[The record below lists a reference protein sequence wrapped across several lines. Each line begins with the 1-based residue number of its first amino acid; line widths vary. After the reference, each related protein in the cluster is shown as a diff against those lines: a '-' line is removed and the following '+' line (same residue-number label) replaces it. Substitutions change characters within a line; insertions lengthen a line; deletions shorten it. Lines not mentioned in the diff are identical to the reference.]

1 MKAIA
6 TDARFTAPVRQFE
19 GRISVFDLQDNWIAN
34 YHRYNNL
41 ISYTIEKTGDN
52 SKFFGYGV
60 ASKLNFKLIDKDRNI
75 DISTANAIKIHMGFD
90 TSNYVYMSP
99 VFYVSE
105 VHRNENNNELSITAY
120 DLLYKASQ
128 HTYSEIGLTTY
139 TIKELAAACAAV
151 IGSRGILLN
160 NIPDDDYMFNLKY
173 EEGANFD
180 GSETI
185 REVLDAIAEAT
196 QTIYYMACNG
206 STQIVFRRLD
216 RNGNP
221 QYTIDRENY
230 ITLESKTN
238 RRLSKIAHTTELGD
252 NVEAQAYNFKIL
264 NKPISNYVETGEEI
278 KYSVDAVGVGLKY
291 QWIYKVFDKTTW
303 SNCTLGTNTEPT
315 LTFAARNYQNGYE
328 YRCKIT
334 DAFGEIKLSDIAT
347 TYITNINVIKQPENI
362 EAAMGETV
370 SFTVEAENAV
380 SYQWEYLQAGTTTW
394 HTWTDRTEPT
404 FTFLLNSE
412 GRMTHK
418 YRCKMTDAAG
428 VVVYSD
434 AVGVNV
440 AEEDNTPTIITGTT
454 QYLRNN
460 PFYELRDDINILL
473 DTALANMGCFTINQ
487 FNCEWRGNYGLEI
500 GDKIAFITKDGETA
514 ISYLLDDI
522 LEYDG
527 SLRQKTQWIYTDSE
541 ETAANPTNLGDA
553 LKQTFARV
561 DKANRDI
568 TLIASVAESNQNE
581 IAGLKIN
588 TDSISASVENIR
600 SATEESF
607 NNVSSNIDTLTQK
620 VEAQITAEDV
630 SLSITAALENGV
642 DRVETSTGFKFNEE
656 GLTVS
661 KTDSEITTQITENG
675 MTVYREEEAVL
686 VADNI
691 GVQARNLHANTY
703 LIIGENS
710 RFENYGSN
718 RTGCFFIGG
727 GE

>member
-6 TDARFTAPVRQFE
+6 TDARFTTPVRQFE
-19 GRISVFDLQDNWIAN
+19 ARISVFDLQGNWIAN

-41 ISYTIEKTGDN
+41 ISYTIERTGDN
-52 SKFFGYGV
+52 SKFYGYGV

-75 DISTANAIKIHMGFD
+75 DISTANAIKVHMGFD
-90 TSNYVYMSP
+90 TSNYVYMTP

-120 DLLYKASQ
+120 DLLYKANQ
-128 HTYSEIGLTTY
+128 HTYSEIGLTKY
-139 TIKELAAACAAV
+139 TIKELAAACATV
-151 IGSRGILLN
+151 LGSSGLTFVNVPNDDAAFSLN
-160 NIPDDDYMFNLKY
+160 Y

-216 RNGNP
+216 RNGEP
-221 QYTIDRENY
+221 LYTIDRENY

-264 NKPISNYVETGEEI
+264 NKPQSVYLKDGEPLQFHI
-278 KYSVDAVGVGLKY
+278 DAVGVGLKY
-291 QWIYKVFDKTTW
+291 QWIYKTTSAGAEW
-303 SNCTLGTNTEPT
+303 INNTMTGNTTDT
-315 LTFAARNYQNGYE
+315 LTFNARAYHNGYQ
-328 YRCKIT
+328 YRCKVT
-334 DAFGEIKLSDIAT
+334 DAFGEEKLSDIAT
-347 TYITNINVIKQPENI
+347 IYLTDINVIKQPENI
-362 EAAMGETV
+362 VAAVGDTITF
-370 SFTVEAENAV
+370 SIEAENVVA
-380 SYQWEYLQAGTTTW
+380 YQWQASSNGGAGWFNVPWEGNTTSTTGTT
-394 HTWTDRTEPT
+394 
-404 FTFLLNSE
+404 LNAQNINYL
-412 GRMTHK
+412 
-418 YRCKMTDAAG
+418 YRCLMTDTKG
-428 VVVYSD
+428 VVYSN
-434 AVGVNV
+434 AVGINV

-454 QYLRNN
+454 QYLRDN
-460 PFYELRDDINILL
+460 PFYELRDDIGTLL
-473 DTALANMGCFTINQ
+473 DDALSKMGCLTINQ
-487 FNCEWRGNYGLEI
+487 FNCVWRGNYGLEI
-500 GDKIAFITKDGETA
+500 GDKIAFITKDGKTA
-514 ISYLLDDI
+514 ISYLLDDT

-527 SLRQKTQWIYTDSE
+527 LLRQKTQWNYTDSE
-541 ETAANPTNLGDA
+541 ETASNPTNLGDA

-568 TLIASVAESNQNE
+568 TLIASIAESNQNE

-588 TDSISASVENIR
+588 TDSISASVESIR

-630 SLSITAALENGV
+630 SISISSALENGV
-642 DRVETSTGFKFNEE
+642 AKVETSTGFKFNEE

-661 KTDSEITTQITENG
+661 KSDSEISTQITENG

-718 RTGCFFIGG
+718 RTGCFYIGL
-727 GE
+727 